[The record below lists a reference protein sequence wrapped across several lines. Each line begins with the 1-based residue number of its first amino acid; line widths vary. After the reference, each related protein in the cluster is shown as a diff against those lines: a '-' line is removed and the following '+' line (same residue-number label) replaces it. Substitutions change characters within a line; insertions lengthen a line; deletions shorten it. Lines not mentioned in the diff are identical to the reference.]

1 MPVNCSAPWHGESW
15 DRFIQVGLPRL
26 LEDRLPLAGYQVEAT
41 DTYTCTIHIALGGEK
56 GDVDVAYEGIPQPD
70 AQGLFRFDD
79 RMHVV
84 VPTAAHVDLDT
95 AEIRCVGEQLCEFI
109 SERLGEAP
117 EGLPWDAS
125 LVRSWLPLD
134 GWVRAFHSGVSS
146 QALRTT
152 NWLDLHTHLRRVY
165 IVKASESITP
175 GQLGRTCPVC
185 LPEGP
190 NILYVREIA
199 QGAEIRD
206 GRLVIVD
213 DRPEA
218 GLGLAA
224 SMVPFL
230 EHSDANRLLMG
241 VNMMRQWLGH
251 ADPEL
256 PMLAEGEFREYHE
269 GFSGDAPVPEAAL
282 VQTGY
287 EPETPYFWAGN
298 NLLTAFLSWDG
309 DAFEDGIVISES
321 CAKRL
326 VFPHL
331 VEPGDK
337 FSNRH
342 GTKGVV
348 SCILPDDEM
357 PHLPDGTP
365 VELVYSMSGMPS
377 RMNFGQVR
385 EAVMGRI
392 AKAEGTPAVVPPFG
406 APVDG
411 EIRERLA
418 KAGLPEDGMET
429 LTVGGKPLERRS
441 TVGWVYWG
449 RPTHYAVDKIYAS
462 VDTTRGHLQG
472 EAEYLAL
479 REAGAFETLREH
491 FNTCAVRRADA
502 GTLAGR
508 VAEGPVDQAGP
519 PAPGFADVAR
529 RLAAAGIR
537 AELDG
542 ERLRLRLGDPEGETL
557 ALARPVSHPW
567 LHLLSLRAV
576 GIFEGLREYEGLAAV
591 NARVARMVKSQAPE
605 HLMRQA
611 VAQLEERTRAFCDA
625 LLKPA
630 HLQFEERVLF
640 SGRTVIAPGP
650 DLRTDQVGL
659 ADEIAWTLFGPL
671 VARELGDKREVE
683 KRSKRAAQKLDEVM
697 ARSWVIFYRSPALL
711 YGARTFVAF
720 HPVRRNDRTI
730 RLHPLVCRMTNADFD
745 GDQAAVYL
753 PVTEAGQREAA
764 ERLSLVGHL
773 KRDPGLIQFL
783 HPTMDAVLGL
793 AHLSRSE
800 TGWKEIETLAGVE
813 VKKGRCD
820 IVTRQTL
827 TDALARVL
835 AQGGP
840 EAALGASERLM
851 RRGFEVARGMGAS
864 MGPFLGTTLNIPAG
878 PAGDDPDQW
887 RAYAEEVEGWLSAY
901 DDFEDAD
908 FGSVNLLW
916 KSGARAN
923 VHQLRQYVGGTGVVE
938 DVAGRLVPIPHGWR
952 EGMTPEE
959 FAARVAGARRG
970 LAQTCTEIDE
980 LEQELRERSAPPGFG
995 VLARARR
1002 SQRPGVVF
1010 ARAAERGETDP
1021 LTDVYGRLFVG
1032 LPVGKDE

>member
-1 MPVNCSAPWHGESW
+1 MSVNCSAPWHRESW
-15 DRFIQVGLPRL
+15 EWFIQERLPRL
-26 LEDRLPLAGYQVEAT
+26 LGERLPLSGYQVEAT
-41 DTYTCTIHIALGGEK
+41 GAYTCTIHIALSGEK
-56 GDVDVAYEGIPQPD
+56 GDVDVDYEGIPQPD
-70 AQGLFRFDD
+70 AQGLFKIDD
-79 RMHVV
+79 RFRVV
-84 VPTAAHVDLDT
+84 APTAANADLDT
-95 AEIRCVGEQLCEFI
+95 AEVRCVGEQLYEFV

-134 GWVRAFHSGVSS
+134 GWMRAFHSGVSS
-146 QALRTT
+146 QTLRTT

-165 IVKASESITP
+165 IVEAHESITP

-218 GLGLAA
+218 GLGMAA

-241 VNMMRQWLGH
+241 VNMMRQWLGP

-256 PMLAEGEFREYHE
+256 PALRQGEFREYHE
-269 GFSGDAPVPEAAL
+269 GFSGDAPDPEPAL
-282 VQTGY
+282 VQTGN
-287 EPETPYFWAGN
+287 EPETPYFWTGH

-309 DAFEDGIVISES
+309 DAFEDGIAISAS
-321 CAKRL
+321 CARRHI
-326 VFPHL
+326 FPHV

-348 SCILPDDEM
+348 SRILPDEEM

-365 VELVYSMSGMPS
+365 VDLVYSMSGMPS

-392 AKAEGTPAVVPPFG
+392 AKAEGEAVVAPPFG
-406 APVDG
+406 APKDD

-418 KAGLPEDGMET
+418 KAGVPEDGMET

-449 RPTHYAVDKIYAS
+449 RLTHYAVDKIHAS
-462 VDTTRGHLQG
+462 VAATGCQRQG

-479 REAGAFETLREH
+479 REAGAFEALLEH
-491 FNTCAVRRADA
+491 FNTCAARQADA

-519 PAPGFADVAR
+519 PAPGFAEVAR

-542 ERLRLRLGDPEGETL
+542 GRLRSRLGDTDGETL
-557 ALARPVSHPW
+557 ALARPVAHPW
-567 LHLLSLRAV
+567 LHLHSLKAV
-576 GIFEGLREYEGLAAV
+576 GVIEGLREYEALAAV

-611 VAQLEERTRAFCDA
+611 VAQLEGRTRAFCDA
-625 LLKPA
+625 LLTPA

-659 ADEIAWTLFGPL
+659 ADEIAWTLFGPM

-683 KRSKRAAQKLDEVM
+683 KRSKRAALKLDEVM
-697 ARSWVIFYRSPALL
+697 ARSWVIFYRAPALL

-720 HPVRRNDRTI
+720 HPVRRRDRTI

-753 PVTEAGQREAA
+753 PVTEAGQREAG

-773 KRDPGLIQFL
+773 KRDPELIQYL

-793 AHLSRSE
+793 AHLSRSAE
-800 TGWKEIETLAGVE
+800 GQKEIETLAGVGVE
-813 VKKGRCD
+813 KGGCG
-820 IVTRQTL
+820 IVTRKTL

-835 AQGGP
+835 AQDGP
-840 EAALGASERLM
+840 EAALAASERLM

-864 MGPFLGTTLNIPAG
+864 MGPFLGSTLDIPAG

-887 RAYAEEVEGWLSAY
+887 QAYSEEVEGWLSAY
-901 DDFEDAD
+901 EDFEDAD

-938 DVAGRLVPIPHGWR
+938 DADGRLVPIPHGWR
-952 EGMTPEE
+952 EGLTPDE
-959 FAARVAGARRG
+959 FIARVAGARRG
-970 LAQTCTEIDE
+970 LASMSAEINE
-980 LEQELRERSAPPGFG
+980 MEQELRERSAPPGFG

-1021 LTDVYGRLFVG
+1021 LTDVYSRLFVG
-1032 LPVGKDE
+1032 LPVEEHA